1 MVREAA
7 HARRAASTAK
17 SEHPVDHLPI
27 FLDIRGKTVVIAGG
41 GTLAARR
48 TEMALRAG
56 AKVKLFAPELS
67 DEFHDLRSHADLH
80 YAARWPETADL
91 SGAILAYGAAENEE
105 ADIRLHA
112 LAKQAGVLTNV
123 ADTMELCDFISPAIL
138 DRSPLVAAISSSGAS
153 PILARVIKA
162 ELESAIPATFGELS
176 AFLRRFRQEVGEQIA
191 DGMVRRRF
199 WEEVVEG
206 PVAERVMMGDI
217 AGAEAALRARL
228 AEIAAGAE
236 AEAARGEVFLVGT
249 GPGDPDLLTFR
260 ALRLMQRADVVL
272 HDRLIG
278 PRILN
283 LVRRDAERIYVGK
296 EPDSHTVSQD
306 DITQMLV
313 RLALEGK
320 RVLRLKGG
328 DPFIFG
334 RGGEEI
340 EELARRGIPFQVVP
354 GITAAAGCAAY
365 AGIPLTHRDHAQ
377 ACVFVT
383 GHGKDG
389 RVSLNWEAL
398 IQPRQTVA
406 IYMGLSTLAAVMED
420 FIAHGADPVMPTAVI
435 DNGTRRRQRV
445 VVGTIADI
453 AAKTAEA
460 NLKGPAMIIVGTVV
474 TLADRLTWFKPETS
488 AQAPA

>member
-1 MVREAA
+1 
-7 HARRAASTAK
+7 
-17 SEHPVDHLPI
+17 
-27 FLDIRGKTVVIAGG
+27 
-41 GTLAARR
+41 
-48 TEMALRAG
+48 
-56 AKVKLFAPELS
+56 
-67 DEFHDLRSHADLH
+67 
-80 YAARWPETADL
+80 
-91 SGAILAYGAAENEE
+91 
-105 ADIRLHA
+105 
-112 LAKQAGVLTNV
+112 
-123 ADTMELCDFISPAIL
+123 
-138 DRSPLVAAISSSGAS
+138 
-153 PILARVIKA
+153 
-162 ELESAIPATFGELS
+162 
-176 AFLRRFRQEVGEQIA
+176 
-191 DGMVRRRF
+191 
-199 WEEVVEG
+199 
-206 PVAERVMMGDI
+206 MGDI
-217 AGAEAALRARL
+217 AGAETALRARL